1 MSPARRTRTPRSS
14 TWTSSSSTTRSRSR
28 SISTDR
34 RSGPAPPAARPATRT
49 GRRASGRV
57 TEAGRPGRRGVVVSE
72 LGGRSGEAGFDRSDA
87 LGPGATEVAPE
98 RGAELFELAGVLG
111 GQSARL
117 LVLALDR
124 LVHLLSVHADLD
136 RGRDAQSDLIAPDI
150 HHGDDDVIAD
160 DDAFVAVS
168 GQDQHLSGSFLL
180 PTCETRYRP

>member
-1 MSPARRTRTPRSS
+1 MSPARRIRTPRSS
-14 TWTSSSSTTRSRSR
+14 TWTNSSSTTRSRSR
-28 SISTDR
+28 SISTER
-34 RSGPAPPAARPATRT
+34 RSASCTAWPATRT
-49 GRRASGRV
+49 GLPASGRV

-72 LGGRSGEAGFDRSDA
+72 LGGRWGEAGFDRSDA

-124 LVHLLSVHADLD
+124 LVHLLAVHADLD